1 MITVHFAKAFPNMRI
16 NAVDPGFTKTD
27 LNGNTGMQ
35 TVEQGA
41 AIIVRMAQ
49 VGSDGPTGG
58 YFDANGAVPW

>member
-1 MITVHFAKAFPNMRI
+1 
-16 NAVDPGFTKTD
+16 
-27 LNGNTGMQ
+27 MQ